1 MHAKRKTE
9 KPLESFILPNESYKW
24 DFILDKYAVEEPD
37 REAITEHR
45 GLKGSVMTALIK
57 TVSSRVGDEN
67 SEAAAAIERQS
78 ATLVY

>member
-45 GLKGSVMTALIK
+45 G
-57 TVSSRVGDEN
+57 
-67 SEAAAAIERQS
+67 IERLGDDGFDKDRVITGRRRKQRG
-78 ATLVY
+78 YCCY